1 MNIWVS
7 RFGTFLQIDTEQEAN
22 FTSSMFKEL
31 YQVLVIDKTQTST
44 SHPQLNDMVEK
55 FNSTILDNHSL
66 ILSRNQSD

>member
-1 MNIWVS
+1 MS